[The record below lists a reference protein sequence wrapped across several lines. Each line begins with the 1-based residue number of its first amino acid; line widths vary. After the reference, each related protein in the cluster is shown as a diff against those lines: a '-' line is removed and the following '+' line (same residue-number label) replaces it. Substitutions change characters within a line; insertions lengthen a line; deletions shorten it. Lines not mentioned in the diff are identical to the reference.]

1 MLNSLLNNT
10 YPLSLSA
17 YGQKKLLPLGV
28 RKPQHADTFN
38 RLTFSA
44 KLQKGAVADLRA
56 AWQTPDVRRAIEFV
70 LLSDLFKE
78 TPARGAAFVQKLTD
92 LCNTDLPPE
101 SLYKEL
107 RKFYLTFSDS
117 AENKSTMASHA
128 KTRIQRRV
136 DQLVSL
142 LDGEKPKNLLDVGY
156 GDGAITDLLARTLKM
171 PKGKVFGAEII
182 KPAVVPSSLEHI
194 SFDGKKLPLEPD
206 QIDLTLLLSV
216 LHHVEDF
223 ESLLKDIF
231 RVTRPGGRVLVRD
244 FDAFTEDLKL
254 FNLTMDFLY
263 YRVFADEP
271 DVPNPG
277 HFFSASRWVRIFK
290 KIGFVPDKIDHP
302 ESLEVNPYKPFYAI
316 FHKPSVKPRRKL
328 IEVRKLP

>member
-1 MLNSLLNNT
+1 MKPSS
-10 YPLSLSA
+10 P
-17 YGQKKLLPLGV
+17 GV
-28 RKPQHADTFN
+28 RKPRQADTFN
-38 RLTFSA
+38 HLTFAATQS
-44 KLQKGAVADLRA
+44 KEQVADLRA
-56 AWQTPDVRRAIEFV
+56 AWQTPDIRRAIEFV
-70 LLSDLFKE
+70 LLGDLFKE
-78 TPARGAAFVQKLTD
+78 TPTRGAAFVQKLTD
-92 LCNTDLPPE
+92 LCNTNLPLE
-101 SLYKEL
+101 SLYREL
-107 RKFYLTFSDS
+107 RKFYLTFSDF

-128 KTRIQRRV
+128 KIRIQRRV

-156 GDGAITDLLARTLKM
+156 GDGAITDLLARTLGM

-194 SFDGKKLPLEPD
+194 SFDGKKLPLEAD
-206 QIDLTLLLSV
+206 QMDLTMLLSV

-231 RVTRPGGRVLVRD
+231 RVTRPGGRLLVRD
-244 FDAFTEDLKL
+244 FDVLTEELKL

-277 HFFSASRWVRIFK
+277 HFFSESRWVEIFK
-290 KIGFVPDKIDHP
+290 KIGFVPDKFAHP
-302 ESLEVNPYKPFYAI
+302 EPMEVNPYRPFYAI
-316 FHKPSVKPRRKL
+316 FRKPAK
-328 IEVRKLP
+328 